1 MTSICYLNAQPDP
14 KDPDGSHGGSMK
26 RLHVLVIDDHALF
39 REGLRLLLRHVRPG
53 IQVDLASN
61 VAGAEAVLE
70 RAHLV
75 DLILLD
81 LQLPGMQGVQALH
94 ALRELHDNIPI
105 VVLSG
110 NEDPDVIRLTI
121 DNGAMGFIQKSGNSE
136 EMMSAI
142 ETVLAGG
149 ISLPATCLLSVT
161 RTLAERDQVL
171 REVGV
176 STRQG
181 AVLARIAQGKTN
193 KAIAEEL
200 CISDLTVKTH
210 VQNLFNILG
219 VRSRGQLVY
228 VLARLGWR
236 GADLA

>member
-1 MTSICYLNAQPDP
+1 
-14 KDPDGSHGGSMK
+14 MK
-26 RLHVLVIDDHALF
+26 RLHVLVIDDHTLF
-39 REGLRLLLRHVRPG
+39 REGLRLLLRHARPG
-53 IQVDLASN
+53 IQVDLASS
-61 VAGAEAVLE
+61 VAEAEAVLE
-70 RAHLV
+70 LAGPV

-94 ALRELHDNIPI
+94 AMRQLDDNIPV

-121 DNGAMGFIQKSGNSE
+121 DDGAMGFIQKSVNPE

-149 ISLPATCLLSVT
+149 IALPAACLLGFS
-161 RTLAERDQVL
+161 RALPERDKVL
-171 REVGV
+171 RELGV

-210 VQNLFNILG
+210 VQNLFDILG
-219 VRSRGQLVY
+219 VRSRSQVVY

-236 GADLA
+236 GADST